1 MSVVSF
7 AAFGFLR
14 RRSADENTVTLKR
27 NPSIAILAF
36 WAVIA
41 APQAAFGYGTFTH
54 EELIDLA
61 WNNSIRPLLLERYPG
76 TSESGLRVAHS
87 YAYGGC
93 LIQDLGYYPF
103 GKELFSNL
111 THYVRS
117 GDFVLALLRNAKNVN
132 DFAFAI
138 GALSHY
144 VGDSIGHSEGINPS
158 TAITFPELEKQYG
171 PIVTYEESPTSHV
184 RTEFGFDVAQT
195 ARLRYAPYA
204 YRQQIGFRVSRP
216 LLERAFFETYG
227 LTVRSILGPPLGAM
241 NSYRVAVRRV
251 IPLFAA
257 GTIVNVGGHLPPDP
271 PSPELQHLTAAISQT
286 DYAKYWGKYQHGPTV
301 KDHLLGIV
309 VFLIPKIGILRI
321 LAIEPPSLKTEEL
334 FVKSLDVAQK
344 HFQELLTELSD
355 APQGKLT
362 LANRDLDTGAKVRPG
377 AYKLTDQTYAQLL
390 HKVTETPGLP
400 IPSGLRED
408 ILAYYADPEAPIST
422 KKNRKAWKNVLADL
436 EYLKLQAPADALKR

>member
-1 MSVVSF
+1 M
-7 AAFGFLR
+7 
-14 RRSADENTVTLKR
+14 TLKP
-27 NPSIAILAF
+27 NPLIAIMGLLAF
-36 WAVIA
+36 T
-41 APQAAFGYGTFTH
+41 APQPMFGYGTFTH

-61 WNNSIRPLLLERYPG
+61 WNRSIRPLLVERYPG

-103 GKELFSNL
+103 GKELFSDL

-117 GDFVLALLRNAKNVN
+117 GDFVLALLRNAHNVN

-144 VGDSIGHSEGINPS
+144 VGDSIGHSEGVNPS
-158 TAITFPELEKQYG
+158 TAIAFPELEKQYG

-204 YRQQIGFRVSRP
+204 YRQQIGLRVSRP

-227 LTVRSILGPPLGAM
+227 LTVRSILGPPPAAM
-241 NSYRVAVRRV
+241 DSYRVAVRRV
-251 IPLFAA
+251 IPLFAS
-257 GTIVNVGGHLPPDP
+257 GTIVNVGNHLAPDP
-271 PSPELQHLTAAISQT
+271 PSPELEQLSAAISQT
-286 DYAKYWGKYQHGPTV
+286 DYAKYWSQYQHGPTL
-301 KDHLLGIV
+301 KDDLLGIV
-309 VFLIPKIGILRI
+309 VRLIPKIGVLRI
-321 LAIEPPSLKTEEL
+321 LAIEPPSSQTEDL
-334 FVKSLDVAQK
+334 FVKSLDTAATQ
-344 HFQELLTELSD
+344 FQELLAELSHT
-355 APQGKLT
+355 PQVQLT

-377 AYKLTDQTYAQLL
+377 AYRLTDRAYAQLL

-400 IPSGLRED
+400 IPSGLRQD
-408 ILAYYADPEAPIST
+408 ILAYYADPNAPIST
-422 KKNRKAWKNVLADL
+422 KKNGKAWKQVLAEL
-436 EYLKLQAPADALKR
+436 EYLKLEAPAEVIEP

>member
-1 MSVVSF
+1 M
-7 AAFGFLR
+7 
-14 RRSADENTVTLKR
+14 TLKR
-27 NPSIAILAF
+27 RLLIAILGLL
-36 WAVIA
+36 AVTA
-41 APQAAFGYGTFTH
+41 TQPAAFGYGTFTH

-61 WNNSIRPLLLERYPG
+61 WNSSIRPLLLDRYPG

-103 GKELFSNL
+103 GKELFSDL

-117 GDFVLALLRNAKNVN
+117 GDFVLSLLRNAHNVN

-144 VGDSIGHSEGINPS
+144 VGDSIGHSEGVNPS

-204 YRQQIGFRVSRP
+204 YRQQIGLRVSRT

-227 LTVRSILGPPLGAM
+227 LTVQSILGPPPAAM
-241 NSYRVAVRRV
+241 DSYRVAVRRV
-251 IPLFAA
+251 IPLFAS
-257 GTIVNVGGHLPPDP
+257 GTIVDVGSHLPPD
-271 PSPELQHLTAAISQT
+271 SSDPELQQLRAAISQT
-286 DYAKYWGKYQHGPTV
+286 DYAKYWSQYQHGPTV

-309 VFLIPKIGILRI
+309 VRLIPKIGVLRI
-321 LAIEPPSLKTEEL
+321 LAIEPPSSQTEDL
-334 FVKSLDVAQK
+334 FVKSLDTAVTQ
-344 HFQELLTELSD
+344 FREFLTELSYT
-355 APQGKLT
+355 PQGELT

-377 AYKLTDQTYAQLL
+377 AYRLTDQTYAQLL
-390 HKVTETPGLP
+390 QKVTEARGPP
-400 IPSGLRED
+400 IPYGLRQD
-408 ILAYYADPEAPIST
+408 ILDYYADPEAPIST
-422 KKNRKAWKNVLADL
+422 KKNRQAWKNVLAQL
-436 EYLKLQAPADALKR
+436 EYLKLQAPADVVER

>member
-1 MSVVSF
+1 M
-7 AAFGFLR
+7 
-14 RRSADENTVTLKR
+14 TLKP
-27 NPSIAILAF
+27 NPLIAILGLL
-36 WAVIA
+36 AVMA
-41 APQAAFGYGTFTH
+41 TPQPMFGYGTFTH
-54 EELIDLA
+54 EEMIDLA
-61 WNNSIRPLLLERYPG
+61 WNSSIRPLLLERYPG

-103 GKELFSNL
+103 GKELFSDL

-117 GDFVLALLRNAKNVN
+117 GDFVLSLLRNAHNVN

-144 VGDSIGHSEGINPS
+144 VGDSIGHSEGVNPS

-204 YRQQIGFRVSRP
+204 YRQQIGLRVSRP

-227 LTVRSILGPPLGAM
+227 LTVRSILGPPPAAM
-241 NSYRVAVRRV
+241 DSYRVAVRRV
-251 IPLFAA
+251 IPLFAS
-257 GTIVNVGGHLPPDP
+257 GTIVNVRSHLPPDS
-271 PSPELQHLTAAISQT
+271 PSPELQQLSAVIAQT
-286 DYAKYWGKYQHGPTV
+286 DYTKYWSQYQRGPTV

-309 VFLIPKIGILRI
+309 VRLIPKIGVLRI
-321 LAIEPPSLKTEEL
+321 LAIEPPSSQTEDL
-334 FVKSLDVAQK
+334 FVKSLDAALTE
-344 HFQELLTELSD
+344 FQGLLTELSHT
-355 APQGKLT
+355 PKGELK

-377 AYKLTDQTYAQLL
+377 AYRLTDQTYAQLL
-390 HKVTETPGLP
+390 RKITENPGLP
-400 IPSGLRED
+400 IPSGLRQD
-408 ILAYYADPEAPIST
+408 ILTYYADPNAPIST
-422 KKNRKAWKNVLADL
+422 KKNRKAWKNVLAQL
-436 EYLKLQAPADALKR
+436 EYLKLEAPADVLDRR